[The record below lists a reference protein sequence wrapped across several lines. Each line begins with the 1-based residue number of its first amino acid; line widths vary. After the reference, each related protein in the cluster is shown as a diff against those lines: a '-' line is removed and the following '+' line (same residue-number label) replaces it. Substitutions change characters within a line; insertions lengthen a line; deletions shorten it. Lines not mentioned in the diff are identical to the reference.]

1 MATFIF
7 IDNFKENLGGGA
19 APDIDI
25 ASDQFTIYLSNEAPI
40 VATDSVKA
48 DIATIA
54 EENNYTETN
63 LTTTWAE
70 TSGGSGIFRLA
81 NDADVSWTAS
91 GGSFGPFR
99 YVVVYDNTITTP
111 LDQLVGYWDL
121 GAATTITVG
130 NKFTVDLD
138 ANFEIFNLDG

>member
-1 MATFIF
+1 MATFTF
-7 IDNFKENLGGGA
+7 IDAFKDFQGNCV
-19 APDIDI
+19 PDMDLKN
-25 ASDQFTIYLSNEAPI
+25 DQFTIYLSNEAPI
-40 VATDSVKA
+40 VATDSPKT
-48 DIATIA
+48 DIANIS
-54 EENNYTETN
+54 EVNGYTETN

-111 LDQLVGYWDL
+111 LDLIVGYWDV
-121 GAATTITVG
+121 GVATTITVG